1 MEGWHNSWVPVQI
14 GGITLGNFFKID
26 IHFGQ
31 GWQVSANGGLNR
43 SLIRFKPSWQK
54 QVSAS
59 VSARVLDN
67 NAKMK
72 EFIITMCN

>member
-1 MEGWHNSWVPVQI
+1 MIFDLEWRLEGPLKV
-14 GGITLGNFFKID
+14 TD
-26 IHFGQ
+26 Q